1 MKKTMAAALAALVL
15 TAGMH
20 AASFP
25 EYLKMRGTMIIGCDK
40 ENIPESLVI
49 PDGVT
54 EIGAMAFAQCES
66 LEHVTIPKSVKRI
79 GMEAFYGCYSLAE
92 LAIPESVT
100 EIGDGAFYGC
110 DTLVDVTIP
119 ATVKKIGGK
128 AFGNCVSL
136 RNVTI
141 LSRAAEL
148 GEGLFNECVSLES
161 VTIPATVKKIGQNAF
176 NRCDSL
182 KDVHFGGKKAQ
193 WEAIGKAGSGLEY
206 TLATAER
213 HNYNKMIQ
221 QSEQTFGYTY
231 TPDPEIMA
239 QSNIAFEAL
248 KRSLEMVF
256 DPNNT
261 DEEIQKARRAL
272 EFTQDLGVVDY
283 HLGKISVHCT
293 DGDIVIE

>member
-1 MKKTMAAALAALVL
+1 MAAALAALVL

-119 ATVKKIGGK
+119 ATVKKIG
-128 AFGNCVSL
+128 
-136 RNVTI
+136 R
-141 LSRAAEL
+141 
-148 GEGLFNECVSLES
+148 
-161 VTIPATVKKIGQNAF
+161 NAF

-231 TPDPEIMA
+231 TPDPETMA